1 MNDEKVGLIGLGT
14 LGSFFAGHL
23 LNAFGE
29 LVAFDL
35 STERVSAAV
44 EKGIRAA
51 GSCREVGESAD
62 VLVLSLPNPPAVEAA
77 LTGENGALEGL
88 EPGSL
93 IVDVS
98 TIDPPT
104 ARKMYAAAQERDV
117 GYLDTPVSGAAPGQA
132 GMYGAEAGTLTFLI
146 GGDEDDFHRARPLL
160 EALGQD
166 FFHLGPAG
174 AGTTVKLISN
184 LCSGLYQLIAA
195 EAYTLAAAVG
205 IGPER
210 LLEAFKKTDANCY
223 IMTDYVVPRLLRGED
238 EPGFSIELQLKDHRL
253 AAELGRTAGVP
264 LFFNSLAS
272 QVYQL
277 FISQGLG
284 GKDITASVSAL
295 ANLSGVDVLSPPFDL
310 SDGRELVHI
319 QREAAYHA

>member
-1 MNDEKVGLIGLGT
+1 MDGEKLGLIGLGT

-23 LNAFGE
+23 LGAFGE

-35 STERVSAAV
+35 SATRVEAAV
-44 EKGIRAA
+44 EKGVQAA
-51 GSCREVGESAD
+51 ASCRDVGERAD
-62 VLVLSLPNPPAVEAA
+62 VLVLSLPNPAAVEAA
-77 LTGENGALEGL
+77 LTDEYGALQGL
-88 EPGSL
+88 RPGSL

-104 ARKMYAAAQERDV
+104 ARKMHAAARERGV

-132 GMYGAEAGTLTFLI
+132 GMYGAEAGTLTFLV
-146 GGDEDDFHRARPLL
+146 GGEEDDFHRARPVL

-166 FFHLGPAG
+166 FFYLGPAG

-195 EAYTLAAAVG
+195 EAYTLGAAVG
-205 IGPER
+205 IPPDR
-210 LLEAFKKTDANCY
+210 LLEAFKKTDAKCY
-223 IMTDYVVPRLLRGED
+223 IMTDYVIPRLLRGED

-272 QVYQL
+272 QLYQL

-284 GKDITASVSAL
+284 GKDITAAVPAL
-295 ANLSGVDVLSPPFDL
+295 AGLSGVDVLSPPSDL
-310 SDGRELVHI
+310 SEGRELVHVR
-319 QREAAYHA
+319 REAAYHA